1 MQYVNAFTERQTVV
15 FQVNMGRS
23 QHFNVVLTLLLVD
36 TASRRGTTSNQRW
49 NDVVYF
55 HDGIYNVE
63 QRRINV
69 VYFSFD
75 MNNARQ
81 RRNNAVIFNV
91 EFHNVGKRWHNIV
104 KMTISKK
111 NKNKNI
117 SNRIHEIQSFN
128 YCFKSSSLYPHVKTN
143 MS

>member
-1 MQYVNAFTERQTVV
+1 
-15 FQVNMGRS
+15 MGRS
-23 QHFNVVLTLLLVD
+23 QHFNVVLTLFLVD

-55 HDGIYNVE
+55 HDGIYNVK

-69 VYFSFD
+69 VYFNFD

-117 SNRIHEIQSFN
+117 SNKIHGIQSFN
-128 YCFKSSSLYPHVKTN
+128 YYFIIFTLLPMLRGIVKEYLRSRESS
-143 MS
+143 